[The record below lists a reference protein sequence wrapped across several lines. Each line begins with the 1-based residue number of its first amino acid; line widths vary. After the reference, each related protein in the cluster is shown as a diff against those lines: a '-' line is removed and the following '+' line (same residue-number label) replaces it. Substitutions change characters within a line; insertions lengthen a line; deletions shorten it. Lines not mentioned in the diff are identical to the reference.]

1 MKRREKR
8 TSFLWMGSMRRHYHS
23 VSALQVAPDMPS
35 SVEIR
40 SICRANRAVCFQKL
54 VWCSFILLMRIA
66 FVSTFPYYAHVNH
79 MSYLTQFLFF
89 VSFCFNFFLLNLLR
103 SLCLVVYFGCRQF
116 YVRLVLVIWNY
127 QLHKMKIISK
137 NFYLQYALSTFHPLL
152 LHGLITHF

>member
-1 MKRREKR
+1 MHLSPKIVLSDEKR
-8 TSFLWMGSMRRHYHS
+8 VIECCCYTYEKALVQANEAKGEGNKLFVDGKYEEALSQYEL
-23 VSALQVAPDMPS
+23 ALQVAPDMPS

-89 VSFCFNFFLLNLLR
+89 VLF
-103 SLCLVVYFGCRQF
+103 
-116 YVRLVLVIWNY
+116 
-127 QLHKMKIISK
+127 
-137 NFYLQYALSTFHPLL
+137 
-152 LHGLITHF
+152 